1 MTSRW
6 HPGPP
11 ARNEN
16 WIREWHTNTVE
27 VSPQHR
33 QPTTPPPTP
42 KTTKKQD
49 TRPHPHT
56 PQRRP
61 LLQAPIPTASAL
73 TRHRTSK
80 PKGQRGKTK
89 HPQTNDTQT
98 ICRPWSE
105 RISKKSHIR
114 LRSCHIHGKQHNLS
128 PQNVS
133 EFVKTQTVL
142 VMRTALLMRNL

>member
-1 MTSRW
+1 MKIEYANDTRT
-6 HPGPP
+6 PLKL
-11 ARNEN
+11 A
-16 WIREWHTNTVE
+16 
-27 VSPQHR
+27 PQHR

-49 TRPHPHT
+49 TRPHPRT

-114 LRSCHIHGKQHNLS
+114 LRSSHVHGKQHNLS